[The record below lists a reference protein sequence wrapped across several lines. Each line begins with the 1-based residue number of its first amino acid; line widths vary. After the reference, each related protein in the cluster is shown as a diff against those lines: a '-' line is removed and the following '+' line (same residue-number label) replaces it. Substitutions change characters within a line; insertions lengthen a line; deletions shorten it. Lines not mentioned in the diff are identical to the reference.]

1 MSFLRAWACGCCGVA
16 VGVRCGTPHPPSVN
30 VRGRTCVLEKCPPRP
45 YLSSTSITWT
55 WNRGS
60 PGFTIR
66 GLGTA
71 GHVEFMDG
79 CAGKWGGS
87 RTNKKDVKL
96 LGCQTLP
103 FCCCKFQHCWQV
115 RLQLSPGSAARVE
128 PRGLYTRRWPVTL
141 ASDAGRMLP
150 APLANLASGPSI
162 LPLSGYIADRDLP
175 TSLAKVASAAGKSY
189 QRRWQMPASPASA
202 TGQRRRPASLA
213 SVTCLI

>member
-1 MSFLRAWACGCCGVA
+1 MCFS
-16 VGVRCGTPHPPSVN
+16 SV
-30 VRGRTCVLEKCPPRP
+30 CVP
-45 YLSSTSITWT
+45 W
-55 WNRGS
+55 
-60 PGFTIR
+60 
-66 GLGTA
+66 GLGA
-71 GHVEFMDG
+71 CVANPNPNPNPKPNPNPNPNPKSSPHQDLN
-79 CAGKWGGS
+79 

-162 LPLSGYIADRDLP
+162 LPLSSFIADRDLP
-175 TSLAKVASAAGKSY
+175 TSLAKVASAAGKSC
-189 QRRWQMPASPASA
+189 QRRWQMPASPGSV

-213 SVTCLI
+213 SVTCQR